1 MIARWFPPDTGVGCF
16 RPLRFCRDLPAM
28 GWQCKVVALAEP
40 CCTYPKA
47 SFLAAI
53 PEETEVIRF
62 HCGNLAGHMERIAE
76 SPATGAI
83 RTFCAKAVRRTL
95 QEIRMPDIHVWS
107 LRRLFKAIRK
117 TLQQRSIDAILITA
131 PPFSWMTLTEK
142 IKTVCDVPV
151 ILDFRDPWT
160 SNVHLYHGRRGR
172 WSHRAERRTLRAA
185 DAAIFNTPGAMEYY
199 VETYSNLDQS
209 HWTVITNGFVK
220 EQIDA
225 VEPER
230 LDRTTLVHGGPVGGG
245 MRAGMVCMLVDAMGK
260 LKAAGKITPA
270 TFRFISYGD
279 WPANV
284 AAAARECGVAEMI
297 EFRGSRSHNDVLAS
311 LKGAAGLLLMLDDL
325 HPRHAPAKMYEYL
338 YLGSEKPIL
347 MIGPADSDAA
357 RILQQTGAGMT
368 VGATV
373 ESIIEGLETV
383 LTGRSSANI
392 NTQAVMAYESKAL
405 SRKLADL
412 LDAVISRD

>member
-1 MIARWFPPDTGVGCF
+1 
-16 RPLRFCRDLPAM
+16 M
-28 GWQCKVVALAEP
+28 GWQCKVVTVAEP

-53 PEETEVIRF
+53 PEDTEVIRF

-83 RTFCAKAVRRTL
+83 RTFCAKALRRTL
-95 QEIRMPDIHVWS
+95 QEIRMPEIYVWS
-107 LRRLFKAIRK
+107 LKRLFKTIRK

-151 ILDFRDPWT
+151 ILDFRDAWT

-199 VETYSNLDQS
+199 VETYSNLNQS

-225 VEPER
+225 IEPER
-230 LDRTTLVHGGPVGGG
+230 FDRTTLVHGGGA
-245 MRAGMVCMLVDAMGK
+245 RAGMVCMLADAMGK

-270 TFRFISYGD
+270 SFRFISYGNK
-279 WPANV
+279 PATVTDV
-284 AAAARECGVAEMI
+284 ANRLDVGEMI
-297 EFRGSRSHNDVLAS
+297 EFRGSRSHDEVLAS
-311 LKGAAGLLLMLDDL
+311 LKGAAGLLLLVDGV
-325 HPRHAPAKMYEYL
+325 HARHVPGKMYEYL
-338 YLGSEKPIL
+338 GSGKPIL

-373 ESIIEGLETV
+373 GSIIEGLETV
-383 LTGRSSANI
+383 LTGCLSADI
-392 NTQAVMAYESKAL
+392 NPEAIMAYESKAL
-405 SRKLADL
+405 SQKLADL
-412 LDAVISRD
+412 LDTVSTAPPAPF